1 MIITI
6 IGGSGFIG
14 QNITRT
20 LKEKHRIKILDV
32 KKSPITHVDFITG
45 DINEINSINKAT
57 KNSDIVI
64 HLAAALGVINTE
76 KNPIHTLDTNIYGT
90 RNVLESCQKNNVKK
104 IIFSS
109 SSEVYGEPKKVPI
122 SENDDVIPITNYGV
136 SKLAAEEYIKAYSR
150 EHGIRYTILRL
161 FNVYGN
167 GQGNSWVI
175 PEFIN
180 KALKNQ
186 KILIHGDGS
195 QVRAFCHVSD
205 VAQAFQ
211 SALRKGDSEI
221 INVGNNL
228 EPINIKSLAK
238 KIISLSNSKSRID
251 FIPFEKSKRNRT
263 EIMTRIPQITKAKK
277 ILNYEPKISLEQGL
291 KLLIQKNLSY

>member
-14 QNITRT
+14 QNITRM

-32 KKSPITHVDFITG
+32 KKSPITNVDFMTG

-90 RNVLESCQKNNVKK
+90 RNVLESCKKNNVRK

-109 SSEVYGEPKKVPI
+109 SSEVYGEPKKIPI

-180 KALKNQ
+180 KALKNH

-205 VAQAFQ
+205 VARAFQ

-238 KIISLSNSKSRID
+238 KIISLSNSKSHID

-263 EIMTRIPQITKAKK
+263 EIMTRIPQISKAKK
-277 ILNYEPKISLEQGL
+277 ILSYEPKTSLEQGL
-291 KLLIQKNLSY
+291 KLLIQKKPSY

>member
-6 IGGSGFIG
+6 VGGSGFIG
-14 QNITRT
+14 QNIANK
-20 LKEKHRIKILDV
+20 LKEKHKIKILDV
-32 KKSPITHVDFITG
+32 KKNPIPDVDFILG
-45 DINEINSINKAT
+45 DISEINSINKAT

-76 KNPIHTLDTNIYGT
+76 KNPIRTLDTNIYGT
-90 RNVLESCQKNNVKK
+90 RNVLESCKKNNVRK

-109 SSEVYGEPKKVPI
+109 SSEVYGEPKKIPI
-122 SENDDVIPITNYGV
+122 SENDDVIPITNYGI

-150 EHGIRYTILRL
+150 EFGMQYTILRL

-167 GQGNSWVI
+167 GQGNCWVI
-175 PEFIN
+175 PEFISR
-180 KALKNQ
+180 ALENQ
-186 KILIHGDGS
+186 KITIHGDGS
-195 QVRAFCHVSD
+195 QVRAFCHVLD
-205 VAQAFQ
+205 VARAFKN
-211 SALRKGDSEI
+211 SLTKGNSQI

-263 EIMTRIPQITKAKK
+263 EIMTRIPQISKARK

-291 KLLIQKNLSY
+291 KLLLQNES

>member
-14 QNITRT
+14 QNIAKK
-20 LKEKHRIKILDV
+20 LKDKHEIKILDV
-32 KKSPITHVDFITG
+32 KKNPISNINFIVG
-45 DINEINSINKAT
+45 DINKINSINKAI

-64 HLAAALGVINTE
+64 HLAAALGVVNTE
-76 KNPIHTLDTNIYGT
+76 KNPVHTLDTNIYGT
-90 RNVLESCQKNNVKK
+90 RNVLESCRKNGVRK

-122 SENDDVIPITNYGV
+122 SESDDVIPITNYGV

-150 EHGIRYTILRL
+150 EHGMRYTILRL
-161 FNVYGN
+161 FNVYGT
-167 GQGNSWVI
+167 GQGTSWVI
-175 PEFIN
+175 PEFVS

-186 KILIHGDGS
+186 KITIHGDGS
-195 QVRAFCHVSD
+195 QVRAFCHVLD

-221 INVGNNL
+221 INVGNNM

-238 KIISLSNSKSRID
+238 KIISLSNSKSHID

-263 EIMTRIPQITKAKK
+263 EIMTRIPNITKAKK
-277 ILNYEPKISLEQGL
+277 ILSYEPHILLEQGL
-291 KLLIQKNLSY
+291 KLLLQNNL